1 LVRSSGRTQKSNSCP
16 EPFLAAEHVQ
26 EDCPRASPE
35 PKETLRATP
44 RYGTPWRL
52 GYKHFSSTNLSTS
65 SFQGV
70 EATQRGA
77 RPPLRRRPV
86 LTPERDAARAAPRPE
101 LPAAASCGWTSP
113 SNHIVR
119 VCRCTADFTVVDVP
133 PPWKFSTCCSCAPHP
148 SPPPLQTI
156 IISTR
161 QARRGIC
168 CINIAPERRRCR
180 CLAV

>member
-1 LVRSSGRTQKSNSCP
+1 VRSSGRTQKSNSCP

-113 SNHIVR
+113 RQPYCSRLQMHSR
-119 VCRCTADFTVVDVP
+119 FHCRG
-133 PPWKFSTCCSCAPHP
+133 CAPPLEVLDLLQLCTTSLPAPAPDDYHQH
-148 SPPPLQTI
+148 SPG
-156 IISTR
+156 
-161 QARRGIC
+161 QARY
-168 CINIAPERRRCR
+168 
-180 CLAV
+180 LLH